1 MAAGLGPPAV
11 EHGEVE
17 GAVQGRLHARGAAG
31 LERAARVVEPDV
43 HAACQAP
50 PEGHVVVGDEDDGA
64 GVAARHRDQG
74 GDQPPALAVVGVR
87 LAGEHELEAARE
99 QRLDAR
105 RIGEDQVGAL
115 VAGGAARE
123 AERQHVGVEVHA
135 GTLGDHGEQLALE
148 RVVRR
153 PPAVGRAAGLV
164 DARVLPGRHVHA
176 VGDGED
182 LARALDVAPHGARD
196 LAVELRDRIGAA
208 GEAEPGD
215 GHVEGI
221 APDDAHLRLA

>member
-1 MAAGLGPPAV
+1 MPEVPQASSGRRGLLSQTSTP
-11 EHGEVE
+11 
-17 GAVQGRLHARGAAG
+17 
-31 LERAARVVEPDV
+31 RV
-43 HAACQAP
+43 
-50 PEGHVVVGDEDDGA
+50 
-64 GVAARHRDQG
+64 RH
-74 GDQPPALAVVGVR
+74 
-87 LAGEHELEAARE
+87 
-99 QRLDAR
+99 
-105 RIGEDQVGAL
+105 
-115 VAGGAARE
+115 
-123 AERQHVGVEVHA
+123 
-135 GTLGDHGEQLALE
+135 
-148 RVVRR
+148 R

-164 DARVLPGRHVHA
+164 DARVLPGRHVYA